1 MQIEWTDKATKE
13 MRKIDPQHR
22 RRILA
27 KVLQFA
33 ADPASLAN
41 MTTQLVGS
49 EISRLRVG
57 DWRVLYKI
65 EGGDTV
71 VVLKVANRRE
81 AYD

>member
-1 MQIEWTDKATKE
+1 MQIEWTPQATKE
-13 MRKIDPQHR
+13 MRKLDPTQR
-22 RRILA
+22 RRVLA
-27 KVLQFA
+27 KIVQFA

-41 MTTQLVGS
+41 MTRQLVGS

-57 DWRVLYKI
+57 DWRVFYKI

-71 VVLKVANRRE
+71 VILKVANRRE